1 MIKENEKKTNSR
13 KQEEIMLAK
22 KEWIKW
28 WLNKNIRFVLNQQEN
43 KTCQEE
49 TSKYGMLNKSMLTK
63 DFMDEAKKMINK
75 CKDVT

>member
-1 MIKENEKKTNSR
+1 
-13 KQEEIMLAK
+13 MLAK

-49 TSKYGMLNKSMLTK
+49 TSKYAMLNKSMLTK
-63 DFMDEAKKMINK
+63 D
-75 CKDVT
+75 